1 MNREDLNWRKLNLP
15 TAVKTINQRSKSAV
29 NAGSSVIFVAV
40 FT

>member
-1 MNREDLNWRKLNLP
+1 QNLCLIQAHFMLEE
-15 TAVKTINQRSKSAV
+15 T